1 MKAINIGGQSF
12 QSIIENNN
20 LYIDKTLF
28 IKDWWTN
35 SDSVTL
41 ITRPRRFGKTLMMD
55 MLKEFFSIDNKD
67 SHLFNSLNVS
77 KYSETMK
84 LQGTYPVIS
93 ISFASVKGID
103 YENTIELMK
112 QIIIN
117 LYNKHIYLIKENFL
131 EELEQQQFNKM
142 NYDMNESQMIQSI
155 HQLSIY
161 LERYYHQKV
170 IILLDEYDTPIV
182 EAYNN
187 GYYKEMINFMRPFF
201 NATFKDNTSMYRSVL
216 TGITRVS
223 KESMFSDFNNIVID
237 SMKGYRYSEYFGF
250 TQEEVDELLEEYD
263 LIDTKEDV
271 KYWYDGF
278 TVGNM
283 KDIYNPWSIL
293 NYLDIKEFEPYWI
306 NTSGNSLVNTLI
318 KTGSSTIKEN
328 FERLLS
334 HTTIE
339 SYIDEYIAFDEL
351 EDNDENIYSLLV
363 SSGYL
368 KIVDCKDDLYTL
380 DITNYEVRTMFERM
394 VRRWFQSNK
403 VIYNDFIK
411 ALLNHDEK
419 NMNKFLNKV
428 MKETFSSFDTSQD
441 SRYPEKFY
449 HGFTLGLLLDLRKQ
463 NYISSNKES
472 GYGRYDI
479 MIEPLDNNKPGYILE
494 FKVVDKDD
502 NETMEEVC
510 DNALKQI
517 EEKKYETELK
527 AKGIKTIYKY
537 ALAFEGKRVLIK
549 AG

>member
-1 MKAINIGGQSF
+1 MYKRVR
-12 QSIIENNN
+12 
-20 LYIDKTLF
+20 L
-28 IKDWWTN
+28 
-35 SDSVTL
+35 
-41 ITRPRRFGKTLMMD
+41 
-55 MLKEFFSIDNKD
+55 
-67 SHLFNSLNVS
+67 
-77 KYSETMK
+77 
-84 LQGTYPVIS
+84 
-93 ISFASVKGID
+93 
-103 YENTIELMK
+103 
-112 QIIIN
+112 
-117 LYNKHIYLIKENFL
+117 
-131 EELEQQQFNKM
+131 
-142 NYDMNESQMIQSI
+142 DMNEETIIQSI

-394 VRRWFQSNK
+394 VKGWFK
-403 VIYNDFIK
+403 KEKTTYNEFIN
-411 ALLNHDEK
+411 ALLDKDVEY
-419 NMNKFLNKV
+419 MNNILSEL
-428 MKETFSSFDTSQD
+428 MIQTFSYFDTSQQQ
-441 SRYPEKFY
+441 PERFY
-449 HGFTLGLLLDLRKQ
+449 HGVILGLLLDLRKD
-463 NYISSNKES
+463 YIISSNKES
-472 GYGRYDI
+472 GYGRYDV
-479 MIEPLDNNKPGYILE
+479 MIYPKNLSEGYILE
-494 FKVVDKDD
+494 FKTVNKFR
-502 NETMEEVC
+502 NETLETASLS
-510 DNALKQI
+510 ALKQI

-537 ALAFEGKRVLIK
+537 ALAFEGKKVLIK
-549 AG
+549 EG